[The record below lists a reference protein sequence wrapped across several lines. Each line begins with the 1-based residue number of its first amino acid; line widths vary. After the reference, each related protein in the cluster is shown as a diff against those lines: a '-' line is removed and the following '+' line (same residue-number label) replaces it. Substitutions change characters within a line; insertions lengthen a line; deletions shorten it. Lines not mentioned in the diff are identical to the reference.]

1 MQIRSVL
8 FIMGVL
14 LACVGVSLLLPLG
27 VSLLYD
33 DGAFVGV
40 LSSLGIVT
48 GGGLVLAYTNRSERL
63 LSLTVREGFAAV
75 GLCWIAASFA
85 GGLPFI
91 LTSQAS
97 LTNAVF
103 EAASGFTTTGA
114 TIFGDVEALPKSLL
128 MWRSLTHWLGG
139 LGIIVLSLV
148 ILPLLGVGGMQLYK
162 AEVTGP
168 TPDKLTPRMHDT
180 ASMLWKVYCLM
191 TAVQTVLLYFAG
203 MDLFDALNHTFSTV
217 ATGGFSTRNASI
229 AAFPSPFIQWIIIVF
244 MFLAGINFALHYHV
258 LCGRLNGYYSDKE
271 CTTYAAMLCWGTVII
286 VIMLVLGGFFQAN
299 SLGNLEYVVRAAAFQ
314 LVSLCTTT
322 GFVSENYSGWPPLVL
337 CIFLFF
343 MFMGGCAGSTSG
355 GIKTM
360 RLAILMRMAYQEIFR
375 LLHPH
380 SVRHLKLGGRT
391 VSPEVLSGVVGFL
404 LLYMIVL
411 TLCTALLTT
420 QNMDLLSA
428 FTASLTC
435 LSNVGPGLGS
445 VGPVDNFDHL
455 TGLAKWI
462 LTLCMLLGRLEIYA
476 ILVLFIPE
484 FWRR

>member
-1 MQIRSVL
+1 
-8 FIMGVL
+8 MGVL
-14 LACVGVSLLLPLG
+14 LACIGASLLLPLW
-27 VSLLYD
+27 VSFWYA
-33 DGAFVGV
+33 DGAFMGV
-40 LSSLGIVT
+40 LASLAIVT
-48 GGGLVLAYTNRSERL
+48 GGGLALAYSNRSEKL
-63 LSLTVREGFAAV
+63 LNLTVRDGLAV
-75 GLCWIAASFA
+75 VGVCWIAASFA
-85 GGLPFI
+85 GGLPFV
-91 LTSQAS
+91 LTSHAS
-97 LTNAVF
+97 ITNAVF

-191 TAVQTVLLYFAG
+191 TAVQTVLLFFAG
-203 MDLFDALNHTFSTV
+203 MDWFDALNHTFATV

-229 AAFPSPFIQWIIIVF
+229 AAFPSPVIQWIIIVF
-244 MFLAGINFALHYHV
+244 MFLAGINFALHYHF
-258 LCGRLNGYYSDKE
+258 LCGRGSIYYKDKE
-271 CTTYAAMLCWGTVII
+271 CVSYTAL
-286 VIMLVLGGFFQAN
+286 LGGGSAIIAVTLVVAGLFSAN
-299 SLGNLEYVVRAAAFQ
+299 TLAELEHVVRASVFQ

-322 GFVSENYSGWPPLVL
+322 GFVSENYSSWPPLVL

-360 RLAILMRMAYQEIFR
+360 RFAILMRMAYQEIFR

-380 SVRHLKLGGRT
+380 SVRHIKLGGRT
-391 VSPEVLSGVVGFL
+391 IFPEVISGVIGFL

-420 QNMDLLSA
+420 QDMDLLSA

-455 TGLAKWI
+455 TTLAKWL

-476 ILVLFIPE
+476 IIVLF
-484 FWRR
+484 